1 VTEYYGL
8 SQVILAVI
16 FILIMIFRREGLL
29 GEREIVFDRLL
40 ARGGAGAARKHP
52 DGIEAGESLPHESG
66 PGPTGPTH
74 S

>member
-1 VTEYYGL
+1 
-8 SQVILAVI
+8 
-16 FILIMIFRREGLL
+16 LL

-66 PGPTGPTH
+66 PGPAGPTH